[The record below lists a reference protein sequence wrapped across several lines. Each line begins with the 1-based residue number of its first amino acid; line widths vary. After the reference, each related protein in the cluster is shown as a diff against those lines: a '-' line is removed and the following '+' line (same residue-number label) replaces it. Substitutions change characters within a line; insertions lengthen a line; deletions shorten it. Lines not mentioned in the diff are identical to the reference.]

1 MTQNNP
7 TTAILMA
14 MLSGAFI
21 GSVLNFM
28 HNDFIN
34 HFVVNGVFEV
44 IGQIFI
50 NFLKMLVVPL
60 VFVSLVCGVA
70 SLNNISKLGRVG
82 GKTLLFYLATTAIA
96 IMIALSLATL
106 FAPGKNFSLQN
117 AGEQTVAAVESPPL
131 TQTLINM
138 VPSNPVQ
145 AMAEGQMLPLI
156 VFSLLLG
163 IALVM
168 TGEAGQRVEK
178 QFNDYNAII
187 MNLVVVLMKLAP
199 LGVFCLLAKT
209 FAIQG
214 YEIIKPLLGYFS
226 IVILALGLHL
236 FVTYPLLLKILAGQN
251 ILTFFKKMYPVQIF
265 AFSTASSNAT
275 IPVNIENAERHLGVD
290 NSIAAFT
297 IPLGATINMD
307 GTAIMQGVATIFIAN
322 VYHIDLT
329 MGDFLAVV
337 LTATLASIGTA
348 GVPGVGLVMLAMVL
362 KQVDLPVEGIA
373 LIIGVDRLLDMLRT
387 LVNVTGDAAI
397 TVVIAQ
403 SENALDQNVYAQ
415 NR

>member
-1 MTQNNP
+1 MTQKNP
-7 TTAILMA
+7 TIAILIA
-14 MLSGAFI
+14 MIVGALT
-21 GSVLNFM
+21 GSVLNFN
-28 HNDFIN
+28 HNDFID
-34 HFVVNGVFEV
+34 HFIINGVFEV

-60 VFVSLVCGVA
+60 VFVSLICGVA
-70 SLNNISKLGRVG
+70 SLADISKLGRVG
-82 GKTLLFYLATTAIA
+82 GKALLFYLVTTAIA
-96 IMIALSLATL
+96 IMIALSLAAI
-106 FAPGKNFSLQN
+106 FAPGQNFSLQT
-117 AGEQTVAAVESPPL
+117 AAEQTVTSVESPPL
-131 TQTLINM
+131 TQTLINI

-156 VFSLLLG
+156 VFSLLFG

-168 TGEAGQRVEK
+168 TGAAGRRVEK

-187 MNLVVVLMKLAP
+187 MNLVVILMKLAP

-226 IVILALGLHL
+226 IVILALCLHL
-236 FVTYPLLLKILAGQN
+236 FVTYPLLLKIFTGQN

-362 KQVDLPVEGIA
+362 KQVGLPVEGIA

-387 LVNVTGDAAI
+387 LVNVTGDATI

-403 SENALDQNVYAQ
+403 SENALDQAVYAH
-415 NR
+415 NH

>member
-362 KQVDLPVEGIA
+362 KQVGLPVEGIA